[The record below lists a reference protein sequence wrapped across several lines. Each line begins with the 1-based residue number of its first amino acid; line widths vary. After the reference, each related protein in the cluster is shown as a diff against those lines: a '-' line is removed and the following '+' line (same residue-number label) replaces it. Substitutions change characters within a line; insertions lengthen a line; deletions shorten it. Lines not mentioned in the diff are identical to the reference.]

1 MRRKFILLILTVVV
15 GLLSCNAQS
24 KNTSELTKKE
34 FLQKVWNFE
43 TSPKAF
49 KYLGNKPA
57 IIDFH
62 AVWCGP
68 CKKLNPILE
77 ELALKYKNK
86 VIFYKIDVDK
96 EKELA
101 QGFGI
106 QSIPTILFIPR
117 KGEPSLSAGLL
128 SKEDLIKI
136 IEEQLIK

>member
-1 MRRKFILLILTVVV
+1 MRNRFLLSILILGA

-24 KNTSELTKKE
+24 KGPVELTKKD
-34 FLQKVWNFE
+34 FIQKVWNFE

-57 IIDFH
+57 IIDFY

-68 CKKLNPILE
+68 CKKQSPIMD
-77 ELALKYKNK
+77 ELAIKYKDK

-96 EKELA
+96 EKDLA
-101 QGFGI
+101 RGFGI
-106 QSIPTILFIPR
+106 QSIPTLLFIPK
-117 KGEPSLSAGLL
+117 KGEPGLSAGLH

-136 IEEQLIK
+136 IESQLLK